1 VTVLLGGSLGT
12 TGAMWDPL
20 LDVLG
25 GRVDALPYDALG
37 HGTAPVPPGPYEIAD
52 LGRHVLGLMDERG
65 LGRASFCGLSIGGM
79 TGMWLAANAPERI
92 DRLILICTAAL
103 LRTGYRERAAAVRAA
118 GSVEPIADAVVERW
132 LTPACAAAQPELV
145 AWLRA
150 QLVATP
156 AAGYAACCEAIEAMD
171 LRPDLAR
178 IAAPTL
184 VIAAAHDPATPPALG
199 RAIAEA
205 VAGARY
211 ELVDAAHLAAVERP
225 AVVARLVLEHLGE
238 GEERP

>member
-1 VTVLLGGSLGT
+1 
-12 TGAMWDPL
+12 
-20 LDVLG
+20 
-25 GRVDALPYDALG
+25 
-37 HGTAPVPPGPYEIAD
+37 
-52 LGRHVLGLMDERG
+52 MDERG

-171 LRPDLAR
+171 LRADLAR